1 MIPWIGI
8 LLALVAGIALIHF
21 VRRGALHWVGWVLA
35 FGAIGYLL
43 YGLLRGH
50 RMTRS
55 GG

>member
-8 LLALVAGIALIHF
+8 LLALAAGIALIHF
-21 VRRGALHWVGWVLA
+21 VRRGALHWVGWILA

-43 YGLLRGH
+43 YDVFMAH